1 MATKHD
7 IANYRHG
14 ETLQLSITL
23 SNDAGLVTSGTVVFR
38 AGQRGQAALVELP
51 LTHAGSGLWTLDAN
65 ASALAPLTSG
75 AVFGYEIWE
84 TASARVFLT
93 GELRVNRS
101 LSVPT

>member
-1 MATKHD
+1 M
-7 IANYRHG
+7 
-14 ETLQLSITL
+14 
-23 SNDAGLVTSGTVVFR
+23 
-38 AGQRGQAALVELP
+38 AGQLPQARWCSAPDSADRPPWSNCLLP
-51 LTHAGSGLWTLDAN
+51 TPGSGDWTLDAN

-101 LSVPT
+101 LSFPT